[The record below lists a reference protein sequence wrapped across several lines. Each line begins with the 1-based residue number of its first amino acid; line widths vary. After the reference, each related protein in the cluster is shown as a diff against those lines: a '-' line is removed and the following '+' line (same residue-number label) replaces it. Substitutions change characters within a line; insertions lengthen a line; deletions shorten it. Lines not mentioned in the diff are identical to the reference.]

1 MILLVAKL
9 GLYVSCRERES
20 LMDAD
25 IYSFYRITVFV
36 CSLKVCVLKKTNIVS
51 EASCF
56 KIKLL
61 KL

>member
-1 MILLVAKL
+1 MFIELQFLFVVEK
-9 GLYVSCRERES
+9 YVS
-20 LMDAD
+20 
-25 IYSFYRITVFV
+25 
-36 CSLKVCVLKKTNIVS
+36 LKKTNIVS

>member
-1 MILLVAKL
+1 MQIYIPFSV
-9 GLYVSCRERES
+9 YV
-20 LMDAD
+20 D
-25 IYSFYRITVFV
+25 RITVFV

>member
-25 IYSFYRITVFV
+25 IYSFLSI
-36 CSLKVCVLKKTNIVS
+36 KVCVLKKTNIVS

>member
-25 IYSFYRITVFV
+25 IYSFLSICLY
-36 CSLKVCVLKKTNIVS
+36 KGGKTKRVNMWS
-51 EASCF
+51 A
-56 KIKLL
+56 
-61 KL
+61 